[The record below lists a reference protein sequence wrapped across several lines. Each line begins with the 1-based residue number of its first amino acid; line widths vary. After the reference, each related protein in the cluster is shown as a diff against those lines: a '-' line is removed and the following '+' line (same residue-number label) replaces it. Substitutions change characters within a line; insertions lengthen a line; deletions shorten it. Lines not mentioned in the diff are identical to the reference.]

1 MPSEKA
7 FAYKMKYEAMRRTV
21 KKKKLHPEDEYSNSL
36 IGKRTV
42 EILSEEGFDSP
53 KQIQRYLKIADMI
66 PEMLEKLDYGLISF
80 HPAFE
85 IAFLKPNEQRML
97 LDAMDY
103 AQSAPSV
110 SQAQRIKNEESAM
123 DIEIY
128 KICSFQGHPFKVVDD
143 DKMLELVESIK
154 ANGVL
159 SPVLIRPCGNDLYE
173 MISGHRRLHAA
184 KLAGLTAIPSI
195 IREMTDDEATIA
207 MVDANIQREELLP
220 SEKAWAFKMKM
231 EAMKNQ
237 GSRSDL
243 SSDPTSTQIGWKSET
258 AVLIGEQV
266 GESKNQVR
274 RYIRLTELIPELLDL
289 VDAKRL
295 NFTVAVDVSY
305 IDKEIQ
311 GWLNECLTR
320 GC

>member
-1 MPSEKA
+1 
-7 FAYKMKYEAMRRTV
+7 MKRLRPGEMV
-21 KKKKLHPEDEYSNSL
+21 QIK
-36 IGKRTV
+36 TV
-42 EILSEEGFDSP
+42 EE
-53 KQIQRYLKIADMI
+53 
-66 PEMLEKLDYGLISF
+66 
-80 HPAFE
+80 
-85 IAFLKPNEQRML
+85 L
-97 LDAMDY
+97 LG
-103 AQSAPSV
+103 V
-110 SQAQRIKNEESAM
+110 VNEESAM

-128 KICSFQGHPFKVVDD
+128 KIRSFQGHPFKVVDD

-220 SEKAWAFKMKM
+220 SEKAWAYKMKM
-231 EAMKNQ
+231 DAMRRQ
-237 GSRSDL
+237 GLRSDL
-243 SSDPTSTQIGWKSET
+243 TSDQFDQKLSREIIAEQFGTSGAQI
-258 AVLIGEQV
+258 Q
-266 GESKNQVR
+266 R
-274 RYIRLTELIPELLDL
+274 FIRLTELVPDLLDL

-295 NFTVAVDVSY
+295 NFTVAVDISY

-311 GWLNECLTR
+311 GWLNEYIHDNGPVKANQIAALREAIATGPMTQMKMIMILNDTQPGKKTSGKFTIPDKKLR
-320 GC
+320 EYFPKEYSTDEMRSVIFALLDQWKNGGGNVEI

>member
-1 MPSEKA
+1 M
-7 FAYKMKYEAMRRTV
+7 
-21 KKKKLHPEDEYSNSL
+21 KKLRPGEMVQ
-36 IGKRTV
+36 IKTV
-42 EILSEEGFDSP
+42 EE
-53 KQIQRYLKIADMI
+53 
-66 PEMLEKLDYGLISF
+66 
-80 HPAFE
+80 
-85 IAFLKPNEQRML
+85 L
-97 LDAMDY
+97 LG
-103 AQSAPSV
+103 V
-110 SQAQRIKNEESAM
+110 VNEESAM

-128 KICSFQGHPFKVVDD
+128 KIRSFQGHPFKVVDD

-220 SEKAWAFKMKM
+220 SEKAWAYKMKM
-231 EAMKNQ
+231 DAMKRQ
-237 GSRSDL
+237 GNRADLTCDQNEHKLGVKSRTL
-243 SSDPTSTQIGWKSET
+243 
-258 AVLIGEQV
+258 LGEQL
-266 GESKNQVR
+266 GISSAQVS
-274 RYIRLTELIPELLDL
+274 RYIRLTELVPELLDL

-311 GWLNECLTR
+311 GWLNEYIHDNGPVKANQIAALREAIATGPMTQMKMIMILNDTQPGKKTSGKFTIPDKKLR
-320 GC
+320 EYFPKEYSTDEMRSVIFALLDQWKNGGGNVEI

>member
-1 MPSEKA
+1 M
-7 FAYKMKYEAMRRTV
+7 
-21 KKKKLHPEDEYSNSL
+21 KKLRPGEMVQ
-36 IGKRTV
+36 IKTV
-42 EILSEEGFDSP
+42 EE
-53 KQIQRYLKIADMI
+53 
-66 PEMLEKLDYGLISF
+66 
-80 HPAFE
+80 
-85 IAFLKPNEQRML
+85 L
-97 LDAMDY
+97 LG
-103 AQSAPSV
+103 V
-110 SQAQRIKNEESAM
+110 VNEESAM

-128 KICSFQGHPFKVVDD
+128 KISSFKGHPFKVVDD

-231 EAMKNQ
+231 EALRHQ
-237 GSRSDL
+237 GTSRHDV
-243 SSDPTSTQIGWKSET
+243 GKSGVES
-258 AVLIGEQV
+258 AEIV
-266 GESKNQVR
+266 GEGSGLGGRQVQ
-274 RYIRLTELIPELLDL
+274 RYIRLTELIPELLEL
-289 VDAKRL
+289 VDEKRL
-295 NFTVAVDVSY
+295 NFVTAVDVSY

-311 GWLNECLTR
+311 GWLNEYIHDNGPVKANQIAALREAIATGPMTQMKMIMILNDTQPGKKTSGKFTIPDKKLR
-320 GC
+320 EYFPKEYSTGEMRSVIFALLDQWKNGGGSSEI

>member
-1 MPSEKA
+1 M
-7 FAYKMKYEAMRRTV
+7 
-21 KKKKLHPEDEYSNSL
+21 KKLRPGEMVQ
-36 IGKRTV
+36 IKTV
-42 EILSEEGFDSP
+42 EE
-53 KQIQRYLKIADMI
+53 
-66 PEMLEKLDYGLISF
+66 
-80 HPAFE
+80 
-85 IAFLKPNEQRML
+85 L
-97 LDAMDY
+97 LG
-103 AQSAPSV
+103 V
-110 SQAQRIKNEESAM
+110 VNEESAM

-128 KICSFQGHPFKVVDD
+128 KIRSFQGHPFKVVDD

-220 SEKAWAFKMKM
+220 SEKAWAYKMKL
-231 EAMKNQ
+231 EAMKHQ
-237 GSRSDL
+237 GDRTDI
-243 SSDPTSTQIGWKSET
+243 TSGQIGQKLT
-258 AVLIGEQV
+258 GAVSRDILAEQV
-266 GESKNQVR
+266 GESSKQVQ
-274 RYIRLTELIPELLDL
+274 RYVRLTELVPELLDL

-311 GWLNECLTR
+311 GWLNEYIHDNGPVKANQIAALREAIAMGPMTQMKMIMILNDTQPGKKPSGKFIIPDKKLR
-320 GC
+320 EYFPKEYSTDEMRSVIFALLDQWKNGGESSEI

>member
-1 MPSEKA
+1 M
-7 FAYKMKYEAMRRTV
+7 
-21 KKKKLHPEDEYSNSL
+21 KKLRPGEMVQ
-36 IGKRTV
+36 IKTV
-42 EILSEEGFDSP
+42 EE
-53 KQIQRYLKIADMI
+53 
-66 PEMLEKLDYGLISF
+66 
-80 HPAFE
+80 
-85 IAFLKPNEQRML
+85 L
-97 LDAMDY
+97 LG
-103 AQSAPSV
+103 V
-110 SQAQRIKNEESAM
+110 VNEESAM

-128 KICSFQGHPFKVVDD
+128 KIRSFQGHPFKVVDD

-154 ANGVL
+154 DNGVL

-220 SEKAWAFKMKM
+220 SEKAWAYKMKKDAM
-231 EAMKNQ
+231 THQGERTDLTLGQNVPKFKRTTEAIAD
-237 GSRSDL
+237 G
-243 SSDPTSTQIGWKSET
+243 T
-258 AVLIGEQV
+258 
-266 GESKNQVR
+266 GESYKQIQ
-274 RYIRLTELIPELLDL
+274 RYIRLTELVPELLDL

-311 GWLNECLTR
+311 GWLNEYIHDNGPVKANQIAALREAIATGPMTQMKMIMILNDNQPGKKTSGKFTIPDKKLR
-320 GC
+320 AYFPKEYSTDEMRSVIFALLDRWKNGGENVEI